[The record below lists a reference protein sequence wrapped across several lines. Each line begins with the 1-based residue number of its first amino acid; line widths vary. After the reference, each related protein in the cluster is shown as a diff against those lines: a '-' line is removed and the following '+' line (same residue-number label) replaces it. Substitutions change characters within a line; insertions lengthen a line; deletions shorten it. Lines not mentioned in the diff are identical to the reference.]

1 MNNPALRRLESH
13 PINILTT
20 TKLGFLSR
28 ASSNRGL
35 HMSINREGPTQSS
48 IAKHF
53 LDSGCC
59 LNSGVIIDMNLTLSY
74 YHDVKGLCTFAF
86 PVQLFRGKNKSSQ
99 ISMYFPNDFPSPFH
113 QFSRGINGK
122 HRFCWSCHVGWA
134 KQAAFASST
143 PCDMEKQRGEAYD
156 YLA

>member
-86 PVQLFRGKNKSSQ
+86 PVQLFRGKKQIIPDFHVFPKRFPITFSS
-99 ISMYFPNDFPSPFH
+99 I
-113 QFSRGINGK
+113 FSGHKR
-122 HRFCWSCHVGWA
+122 
-134 KQAAFASST
+134 
-143 PCDMEKQRGEAYD
+143 
-156 YLA
+156 